1 MGFADVWNR
10 TLVYFGIA
18 EEDDWD
24 EEGYVTDEDL
34 QRTYAERPN
43 VRRLAPR
50 RRDREFD
57 DWTDPE
63 ASDGD
68 RTTVLRPR
76 PRAVPGPV
84 PARVDLR
91 VPGSLNDAQQIAD
104 RFQDS
109 VPVNLNLHSS

>member
-1 MGFADVWNR
+1 MPSNISREMGFADVWNK

-18 EEDDWD
+18 EEEDWD
-24 EEGYVTDEDL
+24 EEAYVTDEDL

-63 ASDGD
+63 PSDGD

-84 PARVDLR
+84 PARVHLT
-91 VPGSLNDAQQIAD
+91 VPRSFHASHQSAD
-104 RFQDS
+104 
-109 VPVNLNLHSS
+109 

>member
-50 RRDREFD
+50 RRERGFD

-63 ASDGD
+63 PDSDHRTAVMRARPRTVAADSRRAGVSERPAGGAGMASNGIASDASAQ
-68 RTTVLRPR
+68 
-76 PRAVPGPV
+76 AV
-84 PARVDLR
+84 
-91 VPGSLNDAQQIAD
+91 
-104 RFQDS
+104 
-109 VPVNLNLHSS
+109 